1 MYCSDLK
8 NNTKWPH
15 CFVIVIL
22 IVFLLSGCATH
33 VLERARKAYYS
44 GRSDDAIKILNNAR
58 VANRDRVLFL
68 MERGTA
74 YQAAGKYKDSVRD
87 FNDVHELL
95 EQSETKSVSRGAAS
109 MLINDNALMFR
120 GYPMERTYL
129 HVMAA
134 LSYLA
139 DGNRADAAV
148 EARRIINT
156 LKPDELGDYP
166 EDAFSR
172 YLAGVCLELVDDMSS
187 PRVQYRKASE
197 LSMDLTITDHGI
209 ILPKSDKE
217 GKIIDH
223 RNNINKGESEL
234 ICFILLG
241 RVADYSAA
249 MPAGRNV
256 YKPFTEIQYNGRTL
270 GMAYT
275 LTDVRMLASVSE
287 EKLAAAKAARAAAR
301 IAAKGTIAYQIQ
313 RQNPALGFLTWFI
326 LSALEQPDYRHWE
339 TLPHYMQA
347 ARISCP
353 SDIDHLDL
361 IIHGHSGKRPH
372 KVRISKPVNK
382 KDTLFI
388 TFVREF

>member
-8 NNTKWPH
+8 NKTKWLH
-15 CFVIVIL
+15 CFVFVFF

-33 VLERARKAYYS
+33 TLERARKAYYS

-58 VANRDRVLFL
+58 IANRDRILFL
-68 MERGTA
+68 MERGSV
-74 YQAAGKYKDSVRD
+74 YQAAGQYKDSVRD
-87 FNDVHELL
+87 FNDIHDLL

-109 MLINDNALMFR
+109 ILINDNALMFR
-120 GYPMERTYL
+120 GYPLERTYL

-139 DGNRADAAV
+139 DGNWADAAV
-148 EARRIINT
+148 EARRILNT
-156 LKPDELGDYP
+156 LKPGELGGYP

-172 YLAGVCLELVDDMSS
+172 YLAGVCLELVDDISN

-197 LSMDLTITDHGI
+197 LALDFIITDNGI

-217 GKIIDH
+217 EKIIDS
-223 RNNINKGESEL
+223 RDNIYQEESEL
-234 ICFILLG
+234 VCFILVG

-249 MPAGRNV
+249 IPAGKNG
-256 YKPFTEIQYNGRTL
+256 YKPFTEIQYNGKRL

-275 LTDVRMLASVSE
+275 LTDVRRLASVSE

-301 IAAKGTIAYQIQ
+301 VAAKGTIAYQIQ

-339 TLPHYMQA
+339 TLPHYIQA

-361 IIHGHSGKRPH
+361 IIHGPLGNRLH
-372 KVRISKPVNK
+372 KVRINKPLNK
-382 KDTLFI
+382 KGSLFV
-388 TFVREF
+388 TFVRKF